1 MQKIS
6 ELLFQRITENK
17 QQVEDFFAKHFSKQ
31 SANFYNSCDLRNS
44 GFKIAPVDTNC
55 FPAGFNNLSPDSVEI
70 AKKVAGNFLEKYFP
84 DAKKI
89 IIVPENHTRNLRY
102 LENILALKKIIS
114 QNKEVI
120 IGSLLDEIKV
130 KTTIDISDSSKIELE
145 PLCLKDGKIST
156 IDGFVADLVILNND
170 LTDGI
175 PKILENTVTPI
186 IPTIDLGWY
195 KRIKSDHFTIYN
207 QLAKELAE
215 ILKIDSWLISTIHE
229 SCDDVNFKEQKGMSC
244 LVEYVDSTI
253 LKIKEKYQE
262 YNIKDEPYVYVK
274 ADNGTYGMAIWA
286 VNSGKEILEINK
298 KNRNKM
304 STIKG
309 SVQNTKI
316 MIQEGV
322 RTIDKINNNFAEP
335 MIYSID
341 GSIVGNLFRVNETRD
356 EKTSLN
362 ATGATF
368 FDLAKL
374 DDSQINLGLEKEK
387 ISVVYELVAKLASL
401 ASSYEIKK

>member
-6 ELLFQRITENK
+6 ELLFQKITENK
-17 QQVEDFFAKHFSKQ
+17 QQIEDFFTKHFSQKT
-31 SANFYNSCDLRNS
+31 ANFYNSCDLRNS

-55 FPAGFNNLSPDSVEI
+55 FPAGFNNLSPDSVEV
-70 AKKVAGNFLEKYFP
+70 AKKIASIFFEKHFP
-84 DAKKI
+84 NAKKI
-89 IIVPENHTRNLRY
+89 IIIPENHTRNLRY
-102 LENILALKKIIS
+102 LENILALQKIIS
-114 QNKEVI
+114 PNKEVI
-120 IGSLLDEIKV
+120 IGSILDEIKT
-130 KTTIDISDSSKIELE
+130 KITIEISDSSKIELE
-145 PLCLKDGKIST
+145 PLFLKDGKIST

-175 PKILENTVTPI
+175 AEILENTITPV
-186 IPTIDLGWY
+186 IPAIDLGWY

-207 QLAKELAE
+207 KLANELAE
-215 ILKIDSWLISTIHE
+215 ILKIDSWLISTIHA
-229 SCDDVNFKEQKGMSC
+229 SCDDINFKEQKGMSC
-244 LVEYVDSTI
+244 LVEHVDSTI

-309 SVQNTKI
+309 SVQTTKI

-322 RTIDKINNNFAEP
+322 KTIDKINNNFAEP

-368 FDLAKL
+368 FDLAEL